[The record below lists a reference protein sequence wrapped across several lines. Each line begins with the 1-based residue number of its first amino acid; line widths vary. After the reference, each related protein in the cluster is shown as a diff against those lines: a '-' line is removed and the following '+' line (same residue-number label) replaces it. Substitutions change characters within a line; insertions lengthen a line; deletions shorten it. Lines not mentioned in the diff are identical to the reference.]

1 MAKKTYTGADIKA
14 FFQDPAIW
22 TAGGASEKGFYIEED
37 YYVVDGKE
45 YSGDEMH
52 EKFGDDCEHLDDAA
66 AVQIG
71 GFLRE
76 NNGGSESYD
85 LAATFKKWVETNSV
99 QRLVAVF
106 EVPKDLDAQEL
117 QTLKD
122 TLTSLGAK
130 LSGAAATPAPAARK
144 PRP

>member
-1 MAKKTYTGADIKA
+1 MAKKTHTGADIKA
-14 FFQDPAIW
+14 FFQDASIW
-22 TAGGASEKGFYIEED
+22 NTGGSSAKGFYIEED
-37 YYVVDGKE
+37 FYTVDGKE

-85 LAATFKKWVETNSV
+85 LAATFKKWVEVNSV

-106 EVPKDLDAQEL
+106 EIPKNLGAEEL

-130 LSGAAATPAPAARK
+130 LSGAAAGPAPTPRK